1 MLTLLNL
8 QNITSDT
15 SLAEWL
21 ADRKNRRV
29 IPYRL
34 EQCGYVPVRN
44 PDAQDGLWKLAGK
57 RQAIYAIA
65 SLGLRDQIEA
75 ARCVR

>member
-1 MLTLLNL
+1 MAAVGDIL
-8 QNITSDT
+8 D
-15 SLAEWL
+15 WL

-44 PDAQDGLWKLAGK
+44 DMAESGLWTVRGK
-57 RQAIYAIA
+57 RQVIYAKQ
-65 SLGLRDQIEA
+65 SLAPRDRHAA
-75 ARCVR
+75 ARALADGK